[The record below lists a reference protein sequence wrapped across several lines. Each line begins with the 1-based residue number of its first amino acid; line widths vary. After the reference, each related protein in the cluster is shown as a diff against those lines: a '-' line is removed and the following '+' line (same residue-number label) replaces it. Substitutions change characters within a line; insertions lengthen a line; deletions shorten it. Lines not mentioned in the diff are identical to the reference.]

1 MRRMQKQSRT
11 STDRDTRQD
20 LTLITMEVAT
30 LIALI
35 GFIAYYIMSFM

>member
-11 STDRDTRQD
+11 STNRDTRQD

-35 GFIAYYIMSFM
+35 GFITYYIMSFM